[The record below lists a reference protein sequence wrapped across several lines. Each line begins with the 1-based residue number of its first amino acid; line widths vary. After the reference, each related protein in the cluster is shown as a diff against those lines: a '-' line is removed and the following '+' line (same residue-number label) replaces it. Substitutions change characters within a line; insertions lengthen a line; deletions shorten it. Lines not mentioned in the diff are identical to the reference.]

1 MATASTNAQTAPT
14 PDAPVQAPANESKTD
29 YDAIF
34 AKLDAILDKRSDG
47 IARSALKDNGIAEDE
62 VKEIVAA
69 YRQQKAGNAQKQ
81 SETITTLQAENQTL
95 KEQLLQGRIQAE
107 AMAQAATL
115 QVAPDTVPYLLKLA
129 DLSSAMDEKGEISK
143 DAVAEALNKVLA
155 DIPALKQTKEQ
166 AKGFIPIGGD
176 GQDRQSAEQDNK
188 MRGWFGLPAKK

>member
-1 MATASTNAQTAPT
+1 MAESTNTQPIAAPE
-14 PDAPVQAPANESKTD
+14 ALAQAPASEGKAD

-81 SETITTLQAENQTL
+81 SETITALEAENQTL
-95 KEQLLQGRIQAE
+95 KEQLLRGRLQAE
-107 AMAQAATL
+107 AMTQAATL
-115 QVAPDTVPYLLKLA
+115 QVSPDTVPYLLKLA
-129 DLSSAMDEKGEISK
+129 DLSGAVDEEGEISK
-143 DAVAEALNKVLA
+143 DAVTEALNKVLA

-166 AKGFIPIGGD
+166 AKGFIPIGGG
-176 GQDRQSAEQDNK
+176 GQDRQSAELEERQ
-188 MRGWFGLPAKK
+188 RRWFGLPPKK